1 MFATAIVVFREVLE
15 AALIVSIV
23 MAATRGVRARGWW
36 VSSGVALGSA
46 GAVLV
51 ALFAGAISS
60 SAEGMGQE
68 LLNAGILFAAVL
80 MLAWHVIWMARHGR
94 ELSLQMR
101 QVGGEV
107 SAGSQPLTALLV
119 VVALAVLREGSEIVL
134 FLFGIGAGGSAR
146 AGMLAGGL
154 LGLMT
159 GVVTGIALYLG
170 LLRIPM
176 RHFFS
181 ATNWMI
187 LLLAA
192 GMASH
197 AAHYLIQA
205 DMLPALGTALWDSS
219 SLLSE
224 QSLLG
229 QALHTLVGYD
239 ARPAGIQLVFYV
251 VTALLI
257 YTGMKRCSPSP
268 TKT

>member
-1 MFATAIVVFREVLE
+1 M
-15 AALIVSIV
+15 
-23 MAATRGVRARGWW
+23 
-36 VSSGVALGSA
+36 
-46 GAVLV
+46 
-51 ALFAGAISS
+51 
-60 SAEGMGQE
+60 
-68 LLNAGILFAAVL
+68 NAGILLAAVL

-134 FLFGIGAGGSAR
+134 FLFGMGAGGSAR
-146 AGMLAGGL
+146 TGMLAGGL
-154 LGLMT
+154 LGLLA

-170 LLRIPM
+170 LLRTPM

-192 GMASH
+192 GMSSH

-205 DMLPALGTALWDSS
+205 DTIGRAHA
-219 SLLSE
+219 
-224 QSLLG
+224 
-229 QALHTLVGYD
+229 
-239 ARPAGIQLVFYV
+239 
-251 VTALLI
+251 
-257 YTGMKRCSPSP
+257 
-268 TKT
+268 